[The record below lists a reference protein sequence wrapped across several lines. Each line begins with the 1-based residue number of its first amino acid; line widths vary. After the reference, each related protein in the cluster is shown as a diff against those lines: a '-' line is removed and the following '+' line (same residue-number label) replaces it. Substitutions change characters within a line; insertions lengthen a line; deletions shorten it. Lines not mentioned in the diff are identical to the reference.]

1 MFHSADIKR
10 VDNTTSSGIK
20 LNSEHSGKNRGAG
33 GTQTFRHH
41 GKEQKKR
48 KDHS

>member
-1 MFHSADIKR
+1 MFHLEDMKR

-20 LNSEHSGKNRGAG
+20 MNSEHSGKNRGAG
-33 GTQTFRHH
+33 GNQTFRHH

-48 KDHS
+48 KDLS